1 MISTIVVYKF
11 THLSRQEVEAML
23 GTRLQET
30 RVYQEAKQEGI
41 EEGIERQRSLILRLL
56 NRQVGKLSKEQK
68 SRIDRLSLD
77 QLEGLNEALLD
88 FDTIADVESWLNE
101 KG

>member
-1 MISTIVVYKF
+1 
-11 THLSRQEVEAML
+11 ML

-68 SRIDRLSLD
+68 SSIDRLSLD

-88 FDTIADVESWLNE
+88 FDTIADVVSWLDE
-101 KG
+101 QG

>member
-56 NRQVGKLSKEQK
+56 NRQVGKLSKQQK

-88 FDTIADVESWLNE
+88 FDTIADVESWLDE

>member
-1 MISTIVVYKF
+1 
-11 THLSRQEVEAML
+11 ML

-41 EEGIERQRSLILRLL
+41 GEGIERQRW
-56 NRQVGKLSKEQK
+56 
-68 SRIDRLSLD
+68 LD
-77 QLEGLNEALLD
+77 
-88 FDTIADVESWLNE
+88 E

>member
-41 EEGIERQRSLILRLL
+41 EKGIERQRSLILRLL
-56 NRQVGKLSKEQK
+56 NRQVGKLSKQQK
-68 SRIDRLSLD
+68 SSIDRLSLD

>member
-1 MISTIVVYKF
+1 
-11 THLSRQEVEAML
+11 ML

-68 SRIDRLSLD
+68 SSIDRLSLD